1 MLALNKYLALI
12 VGPSGYAAI
21 GQFQNVI
28 QLFTSLSNG
37 AINTGIT
44 KFIAEDK
51 SDVLKTKT
59 VFYTGLFLSVT
70 GSFIFFVI
78 TFFLS
83 EEISLFF
90 LNDNSYASLFRVFS
104 FTILFLVLNSFFL
117 AVIHGFSEVKIYVK
131 CNIAGSVISLLVVIP
146 LTYFYELYGALL
158 SLTIYQCLSFVVTIY
173 YSLSLKKIQFIIVDF
188 RNYFTY
194 LDKQYVYLLF
204 GFSLMAIAS
213 SILVPVT
220 QIYIRDLISERFSLI
235 HAGNWEA
242 LQRMSGGYMMIF
254 MTCISVY
261 FLPRYSSLKNV
272 YLIHKEIFFGFF
284 FLTIPFVFVSIFIYF
299 QSDLLVSLLFTDSF
313 NLINELI
320 FYQLI
325 GDFFKLISWLI
336 SYLMFSKGLVK
347 RFIIFE
353 FLFAIM
359 LCFLSNIMINVFAFS
374 GISISYLISYVV
386 YFILVYFFV
395 FKELLNLDG
404 HFYEKF

>member
-44 KFIAEDK
+44 KYIAEDK
-51 SDVLKTKT
+51 SDITKTKT
-59 VFYTGLFLSVT
+59 IFYTGLILSLI

-90 LNDNSYASLFRVFS
+90 LNDNSYSSLFRVFS

-131 CNIAGSVISLLVVIP
+131 CNIAGSIASLLVVIP

-158 SLTIYQCLSFVVTIY
+158 SLTIYQCLSFAVTIY
-173 YSLSLKKIQFIIVDF
+173 YSLTLKKIQVIIIDY

-204 GFSLMAIAS
+204 GFSLMAITS
-213 SILVPVT
+213 SILSPIT
-220 QIYIRDLISERFSLI
+220 QIYIRELITERISLV

-242 LQRMSGGYMMIF
+242 LQRMSGGYMMLF
-254 MTCISVY
+254 MTCITVY

-272 YLIHKEIFFGFF
+272 YLIHKEIFIGFL
-284 FLTIPFVFVSIFIYF
+284 FLTVPFVFFAIFIYF
-299 QSDLLVSLLFTDSF
+299 QSELLISLLFTDSF

-320 FYQLI
+320 LFQLL
-325 GDFFKLISWLI
+325 GDFFKMVSWLI

-347 RFIIFE
+347 RFILLE
-353 FLFAIM
+353 FLFALI
-359 LCFLSNIMINVFAFS
+359 LCCLSNLLIDVFGFP
-374 GISISYLISYVV
+374 GVSISYLVSYFL

-395 FKELLNLDG
+395 FKEISNLDG
-404 HFYEKF
+404 HFYEKI